1 MSRKAARELALH
13 MIFEMDFTHE
23 ECTKL
28 ISERMNAESFA
39 SLKTEDVLYESL
51 PAQEQMNYINDLV
64 KGVHEKTVELDA
76 YIAKYAVGWKVER
89 ISKIAVSILRLS
101 MYEILYMPD
110 IPDGASINEAVEF
123 TKRYDSKES
132 SVFVNGIL
140 GNFVRTEK
148 SAQ

>member
-1 MSRKAARELALH
+1 MGFSHFLP
-13 MIFEMDFTHE
+13 
-23 ECTKL
+23 
-28 ISERMNAESFA
+28 
-39 SLKTEDVLYESL
+39 LYWNGYPKCWE
-51 PAQEQMNYINDLV
+51 
-64 KGVHEKTVELDA
+64 GVHEKTDELDA
-76 YIAKYAVGWKVER
+76 YIAKYAVGWKVDR

-110 IPDGASINEAVEF
+110 VPDGASINEAVEF

-148 SAQ
+148 TAQ